1 MVHAYSDC
9 TVKSAFKTQY
19 PDLLHTF
26 NHQHP
31 EADFGKNALYF
42 NTWVYNCAAN
52 LD

>member
-19 PDLLHTF
+19 PDLLLSVIKTQ
-26 NHQHP
+26 NP
-31 EADFGKNALYF
+31 TLAKMLYILIPG
-42 NTWVYNCAAN
+42 YNCAAN